1 MNTPTKKVAG
11 QLRRVVNQLLFLD
24 KRSVFQYKKIHL
36 YPSEIHLMQVI
47 KENPDFNAGKI
58 AQKLG
63 ISNGAV
69 SQTLTRLERKGIII
83 KTKDPAQKN
92 ELTVTFTKSGLEAI
106 QDFEKQ
112 QAPALNIFNDY
123 FSKISVTDR
132 MAIEGFLSHMEEFF
146 KKLG

>member
-1 MNTPTKKVAG
+1 MASPPNKASG
-11 QLRRVVNQLLFLD
+11 QMRRVVNQLLFLE
-24 KRSVFQYKKIHL
+24 KRSVFQYKRARL

-47 KENPDFNAGKI
+47 NENPDLNAGKM

-83 KTKDPAQKN
+83 KTKDPALKN
-92 ELTVTFTKSGLEAI
+92 ELTVTFTASGQAAI
-106 QDFEKQ
+106 SGFEKK
-112 QAPALNIFNDY
+112 QAPALTFLNNY
-123 FSKISVTDR
+123 FKNLSASDQK
-132 MAIEGFLSHMEEFF
+132 AIESFLAHMEEFL